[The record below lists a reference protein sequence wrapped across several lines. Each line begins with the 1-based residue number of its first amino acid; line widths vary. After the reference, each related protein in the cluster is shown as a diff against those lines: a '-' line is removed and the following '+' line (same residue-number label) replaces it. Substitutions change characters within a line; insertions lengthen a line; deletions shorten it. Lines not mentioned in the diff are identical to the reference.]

1 MKRLIILSVAALVAQ
16 TAYAQVALSLQECR
30 EMALQNNAR
39 IKNARIDVLVASAQK
54 QEALAEY
61 FPKISLNSFGFMA
74 LDPLLE
80 VGVKDILGESGFS
93 SNVQAAVD
101 YLGERFGFPSVYT
114 ALQSGFSASVSALQ
128 PIYAGG
134 RIVNGN
140 RLAALG
146 RRASMLQADMAGR
159 EVLENVDRDYWK
171 IVSLE
176 SKMSTLK
183 ASETFLNNL
192 YDDVSAA
199 VAAGLALDTDLMQ
212 VELKRNELKKLRL
225 SLTGGIRLAKMSLFN
240 AIGQQYSLMKGLP
253 GYIDDISLSDAL
265 EGLNAPVEY
274 HVPAEEMV
282 EGLSETKLL
291 DMSVEEKRLEKKMAM
306 GEALPQIGL
315 GASYGYTQAINS
327 RLNGIVFASIRIP
340 LSDWGKVSRK
350 MKRLDYATEKARNDR
365 EHLSGQLLLQVR
377 KLWLDLTVAWE
388 EVGLAHEDML
398 LSQKTADRMLE
409 QYEAGL
415 VTLSDLL
422 QSRMQLRTRTDAYI
436 EAQSGYASA
445 LSAYILRQ

>member
-1 MKRLIILSVAALVAQ
+1 MAQ
-16 TAYAQVALSLQECR
+16 TAFAQVSLSLRECR

-39 IKNARIDVLVASAQK
+39 IKNAHIDVLVASAQK

-61 FPKISLNSFGFMA
+61 FPKVSLNSFGFMA

-80 VGVKDILGESGFS
+80 VSVKDILGESGFS

-114 ALQSGFSASVSALQ
+114 ALQSGFSVSVSAIQ

-140 RLAALG
+140 RLASLG
-146 RRASMLQADMAGR
+146 HQASFLKDDMAER
-159 EVLENVDRDYWK
+159 DILEYTDREYWTVVALESKIEVLE
-171 IVSLE
+171 
-176 SKMSTLK
+176 
-183 ASETFLNNL
+183 ASEIFLNSL
-192 YDDVSAA
+192 YEDVASA
-199 VAAGLALDTDLMQ
+199 VNAGLALETDLMQ
-212 VELKRNELKKLRL
+212 VELRRNELKKLRL
-225 SLTGGIRLAKMSLFN
+225 SLTGGIRLAKMHLFN
-240 AIGQQYSLMKGLP
+240 SIGQPYSLIGGLP
-253 GYIDDISLSDAL
+253 HYIDGISLSDSL
-265 EGLNAPVEY
+265 DHLRSPEKY
-274 HVPAEEMV
+274 YIPAEEMV
-282 EGLSETKLL
+282 SGLSETKLL

-340 LSDWGKVSRK
+340 LSDWGKVSHK

-365 EHLSGQLLLQVR
+365 EYLCGQLLLQVR

-398 LSQKTADRMLE
+398 LAQKTAERMQE

-422 QSRMQLRTRTDAYI
+422 QSRMQLRTRTDAYV
-436 EAQSGYASA
+436 EAQSRYASA
-445 LSAYILRQ
+445 LSAYVLRQ